1 MNQEQFLHLVEEAA
15 ACGLLEEVRTTPKP
29 GLVDLH
35 DNGSHRDM
43 NYDTFA
49 ASTAAVVPYIVEM
62 AQAGCELPGGI
73 QDLFP
78 AIRPIGVRAEKAMF
92 NATEGVNT
100 HKGIIFS
107 LGIIAACLGYQYRR
121 SGSMAAEKVLNLAGL
136 AVNDWLEQDF
146 ERMKNRPPVTH
157 GERLFAQYGYRGIR
171 GEAQQG
177 FPSLR
182 RTALP
187 AMVTALDTQPDAN
200 SAHLYVLLT
209 LMAQVDDT
217 NILIRSN
224 PETLAYV
231 KEVSGAFL
239 KAYPI
244 ITDAALEQLGR
255 MNQDFMDRNIS
266 PGGCADLLAISIF
279 FTRFSQLQRPK
290 R

>member
-1 MNQEQFLHLVEEAA
+1 MNQEQFLHLVEAAA
-15 ACGLLEEVRTTPKP
+15 ACGLLDEVRTTPKP

-62 AQAGCELPGGI
+62 ARAGCELHGGI
-73 QDLFP
+73 RDLFP
-78 AIRPIGVRAEKAMF
+78 AVRPMGVCAEKAMF
-92 NATEGVNT
+92 TATGGVNT

-121 SGSMAAEKVLNLAGL
+121 DGNLAADQVLSLAGL
-136 AVNDWLEQDF
+136 AVFDWLEQDF
-146 ERMKNRPPVTH
+146 EQMKSRPPVTH
-157 GERLFAQYGYRGIR
+157 GERLFARYGYRGIR

-187 AMVTALDTQPDAN
+187 AMDTALDTQPDAN
-200 SAHLYVLLT
+200 SAYLHVLLT

-231 KEVSGAFL
+231 KEASGRFL
-239 KAYPI
+239 KAYPV
-244 ITDAALEQLGR
+244 ITGGALEHLSR
-255 MNQDFMDRNIS
+255 MNQDFIARNIS

-279 FTRFSQLQRPK
+279 FSRFSRLQNPQ
-290 R
+290 